1 MKKLNDKGY
10 ALILVV
16 IVVAVVITLTSTMLV
31 TLNTEIRLNLKTE
44 EQEKANYIAQAGIEH
59 ALALIENEDTLPSPS
74 IVDFWNIDGKIYR
87 YTITQLTSTEI
98 SSTGELLE
106 GTNIIQSVTISAEIA
121 ENGEVKIT
129 NS

>member
-59 ALALIENEDTLPSPS
+59 ALALIENEDPLPSPS